1 MSASSS
7 GPSSAKRQLGVA
19 GVEPTGEP
27 PGIEAL
33 GAAQPPTP
41 ATQGTSADL
50 DVPRRGR
57 LLGLDFGTRRV
68 GLAVSDEEQRL
79 AVPLETYSRRA
90 AADDARHLKS
100 VIGDYRIIGVVVGL
114 PLHMGGEEGQKAGE
128 ARRFGL
134 WAQTVTG
141 LPVAFWDER
150 LTTSLADEHL
160 AAANVN
166 PKKRKL
172 LRDKIAAQIMLQ
184 SYLDSREQS
193 SR

>member
-1 MSASSS
+1 MNGSSKGEGDSA
-7 GPSSAKRQLGVA
+7 PA
-19 GVEPTGEP
+19 
-27 PGIEAL
+27 
-33 GAAQPPTP
+33 GAAGESQVSAP
-41 ATQGTSADL
+41 AAEKL
-50 DVPRRGR
+50 AVPRRGR

-79 AVPLETYSRRA
+79 AVPLETYSRR
-90 AADDARHLKS
+90 DRDGDARHLVA
-100 VIGDYRIIGVVVGL
+100 VIGDYRIVGLVTGL

-128 ARRFGL
+128 ARRFGA
-134 WAQTVTG
+134 WAAGVTG
-141 LPVAFWDER
+141 LPLAFWDER

-160 AAANVN
+160 AAAKVN

-193 SR
+193 SRTHDAVR